1 MFQTSLRAPI
11 GKLLI
16 EGTRTSINSIRFVP
30 ADTPVGKSCA
40 LLNQA
45 RRQLREYFRGTRASF
60 DLPLDLG
67 MGTEF
72 QRAVWQ
78 HIAAIPYGQTATYL
92 EIARLMSRP
101 VSQRAVGRA
110 VASNPLMIVV
120 PCHRVLSAD
129 GRLTGYAGGLKAK
142 EWLLRHEG
150 ALIM

>member
-11 GKLLI
+11 GRLLI
-16 EGTRTSINSIRFVP
+16 EGTRTSITSIRFVSP
-30 ADTPVGKSCA
+30 DAPVGKSCA
-40 LLNQA
+40 LVSQA
-45 RRQLREYFRGTRASF
+45 RRQLREYFRGARTRF

-110 VASNPLMIVV
+110 VANNPLMIVV

-129 GRLTGYAGGLKAK
+129 GRLTGYAGGLQAK

-150 ALIM
+150 ALIL

>member
-16 EGTRTSINSIRFVP
+16 EGTRTSIIAIRFVP
-30 ADTPVGKSCA
+30 PDAPVGKSCA
-40 LLNQA
+40 LLDQA
-45 RRQLREYFRGTRASF
+45 RRQLREYFRGARTRF

-67 MGTEF
+67 LGTEF

-78 HIAAIPYGQTATYL
+78 QVAAIPCGETVTYL
-92 EIARLMSRP
+92 DIARRLSRP

-110 VASNPLMIVV
+110 VACNPLMIVV

-129 GRLTGYAGGLKAK
+129 GRLTGYSGGLKAK
-142 EWLLRHEG
+142 EWLLKHEG